1 MVSEN
6 IKYSLRNL
14 KSSKSRSAL
23 TVFSI
28 FVGITTLFIFVSFGL
43 GLYEYIDTL
52 MTESTANK
60 LLVQAKGTGAPGL
73 DDTFKLT
80 DVDIEAIKKVPG
92 VDRVSGAYF
101 KPAEIK
107 QNSKIKYVFATSY
120 DPKEPL
126 VLEFVEMDVA
136 KGRYLRAGDTKK
148 VLLGYNYY
156 PDNTIF
162 PEGYSIGDKI
172 NVQGMDLRVVGIL
185 ESVGNPQDDSNLYV
199 TNDYFEELFPD
210 VTSYGMIVVESN
222 EKNLYPVIEKIEKK
236 LRNVRGLEEGKEDFE
251 VQSFQALIESFSGAL
266 NIVIAFIILIALVSV
281 LVSAVN
287 TANTMVTSVLERYKE
302 IGVLKAVGA
311 RNSEIFKI
319 FLFESSFLGFIA
331 GCIGVL
337 IGFLFA
343 YAGATLLESLG
354 YGFLTPSYSPYIFI
368 GCILFAT
375 ITGAISGVFP
385 AINAS
390 KTNTVDA
397 LRYE

>member
-126 VLEFVEMDVA
+126 VLEFVEMDVV

-162 PEGYSIGDKI
+162 PEGYNVGDKI
-172 NVQGMDLRVVGIL
+172 NVQGIDLRVVGIL

-210 VTSYGMIVVESN
+210 ATSYGMIVVESN
-222 EKNLYPVIEKIEKK
+222 EKNLDSVIEKIEKK

>member
-14 KSSKSRSAL
+14 NNSKSRSAL
-23 TVFSI
+23 TIFSI
-28 FVGITTLFIFVSFGL
+28 FIGITTLFIFVSFGL
-43 GLYEYIDTL
+43 GLYEYIDIL

-92 VDRVSGAYF
+92 ADRVSGAYF

-107 QNSKIKYVFATSY
+107 QDSKIKYVFATSY

-126 VLEFVEMDVA
+126 ILEFVEMDVV
-136 KGRYLRAGDTKK
+136 KGRYLRSSDTKK

-162 PEGYSIGDKI
+162 PEGYNIGDKI
-172 NVQGMDLRVVGIL
+172 NVQGIDLRVVGIL
-185 ESVGNPQDDSNLYV
+185 ESVGNPQDDSNIYV
-199 TNDYFEELFPD
+199 TNDYFEELFPNA
-210 VTSYGMIVVESN
+210 TSYGMIVIESN
-222 EKNLYPVIEKIEKK
+222 EKNLDIVIEKIEKK
-236 LRNVRGLEEGKEDFE
+236 LRDIRGLEEGKEDFE
-251 VQSFQALIESFSGAL
+251 VQSFQALIESFSSAL
-266 NIVIAFIILIALVSV
+266 NIVVAFIILIALVSV

-319 FLFESSFLGFIA
+319 FLFESSLLGFIA
-331 GCIGVL
+331 GCIGVFV
-337 IGFLFA
+337 GFLFA
-343 YAGATLLESLG
+343 YAGATLLKSLG
-354 YGFLTPSYSPYIFI
+354 YGFLSPSYSPYIFI